1 MDMEWYIV
9 WDYRAAILDGLSLTL
24 QLSIIAIIG
33 STIIGTMVGCLS
45 TLPSFYL
52 QKITG
57 VYVETLRNMPVVVKL
72 FFMHFIIGVDAF
84 PAGIIALVLHQS
96 SYIADVTAAGLRSVP
111 HGQTEVA
118 RSCGHGYF
126 QLFRY
131 ILVPQAIRYVIPPM
145 TTQYI
150 QTIKNSA
157 VVMLIALED
166 LTFMTQKIEHET
178 FRGFEAATAVTIM
191 YLLVVLVIAVT
202 MTLLQ
207 KYLERKLPA

>member
-1 MDMEWYIV
+1 MEWYIV
-9 WDYRAAILDGLSLTL
+9 WDYRAVLVDGLFLTL

-33 STIIGTMVGCLS
+33 STIIGTVVGCLR

-52 QKITG
+52 QKITS
-57 VYVETLRNMPVVVKL
+57 VYTETLRNMPIVVKL
-72 FFMHFIIGVDAF
+72 FFMHFIIGLDAF
-84 PAGIIALVLHQS
+84 PSGIIALVLHQS
-96 SYIADVTAAGLRSVP
+96 AYISDVTSAGLRSVP
-111 HGQTEVA
+111 YGQTEAA

-131 ILVPQAIRYVIPPM
+131 ILVPQAIRYVLPPM

-150 QTIKNSA
+150 QTVKNSA

-178 FRGFEAATAVTIM
+178 FRGFEAATAVTVI
-191 YLLVVLVIAVT
+191 YLLVVLVIAVV

>member
-1 MDMEWYIV
+1 MEWYIV
-9 WDYRAAILDGLSLTL
+9 WDYRSVILDGLSLTL
-24 QLSIIAIIG
+24 QISIIAIIAG
-33 STIIGTMVGCLS
+33 TIIGTVVGCLS

-72 FFMHFIIGVDAF
+72 FFLHFIVGLDAF
-84 PAGIIALVLHQS
+84 PAGIIALTLHQS
-96 SYIADVTAAGLRSVP
+96 AYIADVTTAGLRSVP
-111 HGQTEVA
+111 LGQTEAA

-150 QTIKNSA
+150 QTVKNSA

-178 FRGFEAATAVTIM
+178 FRGFEAATAVTII
-191 YLLVVLVIAVT
+191 YLLVVLVIAVA

-207 KYLERKLPA
+207 KYLERKHPA